1 MLKGKEIKNKK
12 GKSTMSMKLDLQ
24 AKFERDIIAKTQEM
38 LDGFEEFRDAYPDTF
53 AHVFYDVL
61 NDNKDK
67 NAEAIAQIIV
77 SVLLLIQKG
86 VEEGARHDYPEVR
99 ILRRTV

>member
-1 MLKGKEIKNKK
+1 
-12 GKSTMSMKLDLQ
+12 MSMKLDLQ

-53 AHVFYDVL
+53 THVFYDVL

-99 ILRRTV
+99 ITRRTV